1 MTLDSIVQDLA
12 LGFRSLRRDRGYS
25 SIVVLTLAFGIAA
38 NTVVF
43 SLLNPYFL
51 RPLPFD
57 DEDRLVQLGQIDRI
71 NDWEARF
78 SIPQLADYQERSQ
91 AFEQLG
97 AYYYGTKNV
106 TGSEGAERITASSL
120 TANMFSLLGTPPLLG
135 RTFTAGEEGPDAPP
149 IVVLGY
155 GLWQRRYG
163 GDPDIVGSTIRMDG
177 VVHTVVGVMPRDFN
191 FPFGGVKMWIPMPN
205 DPATDARDH
214 TGSLVVGRLADGW
227 SRERAYAELN
237 LIQSQLAE
245 AYPDVDGAFAG
256 IAVTPLRE
264 ALNFAWDVLRMT
276 FAALLG
282 AMVFVLLIAC
292 VNVASLVVARA
303 TARARDVAVRSAIG
317 ATQGRV
323 IRQMLTEN
331 LVLAIAG
338 GVLGVALAFFAAR
351 ALSPFLP
358 EDLFKIGDASIDG
371 TVLAF
376 TAILVLLTPILFGL
390 LPALTT
396 SRANLATALKE
407 GSAGAGVGRSSMR
420 LRRGLIVAEIT
431 LAMVLVASAS
441 LMMRSLLEIQKV
453 DLGFDADH
461 MLTIAV
467 TPPESDYPTMEEVEA
482 YFGSAI
488 HELESLPGV
497 STAGAVNPLP
507 LNHENFQ
514 MQFARP
520 GHEPPTTE
528 DWPTALRGRASTG
541 YFEAMGIPVLEGR
554 TFNEADGPDAIPVVI
569 VSRLLADRHWEGESP
584 LGQTILYGDPE
595 EPIQATVVG
604 VVDDVQHTGIDTPIR
619 PHVYRP
625 LRQGTSRRRFVVVN
639 TAGQP
644 ASVARAARETL
655 STIDPNLPLGIR
667 EMNEIV
673 LENTLQWTIG
683 AGFLGLF
690 GTGAILLAAL
700 GIFGVM
706 TYSVARRRRELGI
719 RAAIG
724 AQASQLRGLIVG
736 EGLRLAAIGIGI
748 GLLLAL
754 VVGRL
759 MASLLFGISS
769 FDPVSFAVVAALFI
783 GVAALASVLPARR
796 AARTDVM
803 TVLRYE

>member
-1 MTLDSIVQDLA
+1 MSLDSIVQDLT
-12 LGFRSLRRDRGYS
+12 LGLRALRRDRGYS
-25 SIVVLTLAFGIAA
+25 SVVIVTLAFGIAA

-51 RPLPFD
+51 RPLPFE
-57 DEDRLVQLGQIDRI
+57 DEDRLVQLGQLDPIA
-71 NDWEARF
+71 DWEARF
-78 SIPQLADYQERSQ
+78 SIPQLADYRERSQ
-91 AFEQLG
+91 AFEELG
-97 AYYYGTKNV
+97 AYYYGTRNV
-106 TGSEGAERITASSL
+106 TGSEGAERIVASSV
-120 TANMFSLLGTPPLLG
+120 TGNMFSLLGTPPLLG
-135 RTFTAGEEGPDAPP
+135 RTFTAGEEGTDAPS

-163 GDPDIVGSTIRMDG
+163 GDPDVVGRTIRMDG

-214 TGSLVVGRLADGW
+214 TGSLLVGRLAEGW
-227 SRERAYAELN
+227 TSQGAREELN
-237 LIQSQLAE
+237 LIQGQLSE
-245 AYPDVDGAFAG
+245 TYPDVDGAFAG

-276 FAALLG
+276 FASLLG

-303 TARARDVAVRSAIG
+303 TARTRDLAVRSAIG
-317 ATQGRV
+317 ATRV
-323 IRQMLTEN
+323 RIIRQMLTEN
-331 LVLAIAG
+331 LVLAVAG
-338 GVLGVALAFFAAR
+338 GVLGVALAFFSTR

-358 EDLFKIGDASIDG
+358 EDLFRIGDATIDG

-376 TAILVLLTPILFGL
+376 TAVMVLLTPILFGL
-390 LPALTT
+390 LPAVTT
-396 SRANLATALKE
+396 SRTNLATALKE

-431 LAMVLVASAS
+431 LAMVLVAGAS
-441 LMMRSLLEIQKV
+441 LMLRSLFEIQKV
-453 DLGFDADH
+453 DLGFDPDRL
-461 MLTIAV
+461 LTIAI
-467 TPPESDYPTMEEVEA
+467 TPSESDYPAMDEVEA
-482 YFGSAI
+482 YFERALT
-488 HELESLPGV
+488 ELEALPGV
-497 STAGAVNPLP
+497 RAAGAVNPLP
-507 LNHENFQ
+507 LNHETFQ
-514 MQFARP
+514 AQFARP
-520 GHEPPTTE
+520 GHEPPTVE
-528 DWPTALRGRASTG
+528 DWPTTLSGRASPG
-541 YFEAMGIPVLEGR
+541 YFTAMDIPVLQGR
-554 TFNEADGPDAIPVVI
+554 TFNKADRPEAMPVVI

-584 LGQTILYGDPE
+584 IGHTILYGDPQ
-595 EPIQATVVG
+595 EPIEATIVG

-625 LRQGTSRRRFVVVN
+625 LTQGSNRRRFVVVH
-639 TAGQP
+639 TVGQP
-644 ASVARAARETL
+644 SSVARAARETL
-655 STIDPNLPLGIR
+655 ASIDPSLPLGIR

-673 LENTLQWTIG
+673 RENTLQWTIG

-724 AQASQLRGLIVG
+724 AQAGQLRNLIVG
-736 EGLRLAAIGIGI
+736 EGLRLVAIGIGI

-754 VVGRL
+754 GIGRL
-759 MASLLFGISS
+759 MSSLLFGISS
-769 FDPVSFAVVAALFI
+769 FDPLSFAVVATLFVA
-783 GVAALASVLPARR
+783 VAAVASLLPARM

-803 TVLRYE
+803 SVLRHE

>member
-1 MTLDSIVQDLA
+1 
-12 LGFRSLRRDRGYS
+12 
-25 SIVVLTLAFGIAA
+25 
-38 NTVVF
+38 VF

-51 RPLPFD
+51 RPLPFEA
-57 DEDRLVQLGQIDRI
+57 EDRLVQLGQLDPV

-97 AYYYGTKNV
+97 AYYYGTRNV
-106 TGSEGAERITASSL
+106 TGAEGAERIVASSL
-120 TANMFSLLGTPPLLG
+120 TGNMFSLLGTPPLLG
-135 RTFTAGEEGPDAPP
+135 RTFTPGEDGPDAPP
-149 IVVLGY
+149 VVVLGY

-163 GDPDIVGSTIRMDG
+163 GDPDIVGRTIRMDG

-191 FPFGGVKMWIPMPN
+191 FPFGGVKMWIPMTN

-214 TGSLVVGRLADGW
+214 TGSLVVGRLAEGW
-227 SRERAYAELN
+227 TPRRAREELN
-237 LIQSQLAE
+237 LIQSQLAD

-264 ALNFAWDVLRMT
+264 ALNFAWDILRMT

-303 TARARDVAVRSAIG
+303 TARTRDVAVRSAIG
-317 ATQGRV
+317 ATRGRV

-331 LVLAIAG
+331 LVLALAG
-338 GVLGVALAFFAAR
+338 GILGVVLAFFAAR

-376 TAILVLLTPILFGL
+376 TAILVFLTPVLFGL
-390 LPALTT
+390 LPALTA
-396 SRANLATALKE
+396 SRTNLATALKE

-431 LAMVLVASAS
+431 LAMVLVAGAS
-441 LMMRSLLEIQKV
+441 LMLRSLLEIQKV
-453 DLGFDADH
+453 DLGFEADH
-461 MLTIAV
+461 LLTIVV
-467 TPPESDYPTMEEVEA
+467 TPPESDYPATEEVDA
-482 YFGSAI
+482 WFDRAVT
-488 HELESLPGV
+488 ELEGLPGV
-497 STAGAVNPLP
+497 RAAGAVSPLP
-507 LNHENFQ
+507 LNHETFQ
-514 MQFARP
+514 TQFARP
-520 GHEPPTTE
+520 GHEPPTPE
-528 DWPTALRGRASTG
+528 DWPTTLTGRASPG
-541 YFEAMGIPVLEGR
+541 YFAAMGIPVLQGR
-554 TFNEADGPDAIPVVI
+554 TFDDGDGPDALPVVV
-569 VSRLLADRHWEGESP
+569 VSRHLAESYWEGESP
-584 LGQTILYGDPE
+584 IGQAILHGDPK
-595 EPIQATVVG
+595 EPIEATVVG
-604 VVDDVQHTGIDTPIR
+604 VVDDVQHTGIDTAIR

-625 LRQGTSRRRFVVVN
+625 FSQRFSRRRFVVVQ
-639 TAGQP
+639 TEGRP
-644 ASVARAARETL
+644 ASVARPARETL
-655 STIDPNLPLGIR
+655 ASIDPNLPLGIR
-667 EMNEIV
+667 EMDEIV

-700 GIFGVM
+700 GVFGVM

-736 EGLRLAAIGIGI
+736 EGVRLAAIGIGI

-754 VVGRL
+754 GVGRL
-759 MASLLFGISS
+759 MSSLLFGISG
-769 FDPVSFAVVAALFI
+769 FDPVSFAAVAALFV
-783 GVAALASVLPARR
+783 GVAAVASLLPARR

>member
-1 MTLDSIVQDLA
+1 MSLDSIVQDLT
-12 LGFRSLRRDRGYS
+12 LGLRALRRDRGYA
-25 SIVVLTLAFGIAA
+25 SIVILTLAFGLAA

-51 RPLPFD
+51 RPLPFT
-57 DEDRLVQLGQIDRI
+57 EPERLVQLGQVDLI

-78 SIPQLADYQERSQ
+78 SIPQLADYRERSE
-91 AFEQLG
+91 AFEDLG

-106 TGSEGAERITASSL
+106 TGTEGAERITASSV

-135 RTFTAGEEGPDAPP
+135 RTFAAGEDGPDAPP
-149 IVVLGY
+149 IVLLGY

-163 GDPDIVGSTIRMDG
+163 GDPDIVGRTIRMDG
-177 VVHTVVGVMPRDFN
+177 VVHTVIGVMPRDFN
-191 FPFGGVKMWIPMPN
+191 FPFGGVRMWVPMPN

-214 TGSLVVGRLADGW
+214 EGSLLVGRLAPEW
-227 SRERAYAELN
+227 TPERAQQELS

-245 AYPDVDGAFAG
+245 AYPDVDGAYG
-256 IAVTPLRE
+256 GVAVTPLRE
-264 ALNFAWDVLRMT
+264 ALNFAWDILRMT

-303 TARARDVAVRSAIG
+303 TARSRDLAVRSAIG
-317 ATQGRV
+317 ATRGRI

-331 LVLAIAG
+331 LVLAVAG
-338 GVLGVALAFFAAR
+338 GVLGVALAFFATR
-351 ALSPFLP
+351 GLSPFLP
-358 EDLFKIGDASIDG
+358 EDLFRIGDATIDG
-371 TVLAF
+371 KVLAF

-407 GSAGAGVGRSSMR
+407 GSSGAGVGRSSMR

-431 LAMVLVASAS
+431 LAMVLVAGAS
-441 LMMRSLLEIQKV
+441 LMLRSLLEIQKV
-453 DLGFDADH
+453 DLGFEPDRL
-461 MLTIAV
+461 LTIAI
-467 TPPESDYPTMEEVEA
+467 TPPESDYPAMQEVEA
-482 YFGSAI
+482 YFERAI
-488 HELESLPGV
+488 EELKALPGV
-497 STAGAVNPLP
+497 RAAGAVNPLP
-507 LNHENFQ
+507 LNHETFQ
-514 MQFARP
+514 TQFARP
-520 GHEPPTTE
+520 GHEPPTLE
-528 DWPTALRGRASTG
+528 DWPTTLHGRASES

-554 TFNEADGPDAIPVVI
+554 TFNEADRPDAMPVVI

-584 LGQTILYGDPE
+584 IGQTLLYGDPQ
-595 EPIQATVVG
+595 EPIEVTVVG
-604 VVDDVQHTGIDTPIR
+604 VVDDLQHTGIDTPIR

-625 LRQGTSRRRFVVVN
+625 LTQGSSRRRFVVVQ
-639 TAGQP
+639 TVGPP
-644 ASVARAARETL
+644 ASVARAAREVL
-655 STIDPNLPLGIR
+655 ASIDPNLPLGIR

-673 LENTLQWTIG
+673 MENTLQWTIG

-719 RAAIG
+719 RAALG
-724 AQASQLRGLIVG
+724 AQAGQLRGLIVG
-736 EGLRLAAIGIGI
+736 EGVRLAAIGIGL
-748 GLLLAL
+748 GLVLSLGI
-754 VVGRL
+754 GRL
-759 MASLLFGISS
+759 MASMLFGISS
-769 FDPVSFAVVAALFI
+769 FDPVSFAAVAGLFV
-783 GVAALASVLPARR
+783 GVAVLASVLPARQ